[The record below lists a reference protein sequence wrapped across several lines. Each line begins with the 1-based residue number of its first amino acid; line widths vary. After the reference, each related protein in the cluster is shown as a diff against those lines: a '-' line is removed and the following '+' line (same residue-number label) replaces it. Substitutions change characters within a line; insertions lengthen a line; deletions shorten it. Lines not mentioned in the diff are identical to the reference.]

1 MIIDILIQLL
11 SGVSRGMVLFVVAS
25 GLTLIFGVLRIPNFC
40 HGSLYMLAAF
50 VTYSITTAFG
60 SSNAGFLASLIACD
74 PQTELAPAVKPIFE
88 QKKEKEIIGNLSL
101 FIKSRESDIEKL
113 CHQNFAVCPL
123 THTDSYY

>member
-1 MIIDILIQLL
+1 MDNKDLT
-11 SGVSRGMVLFVVAS
+11 AS
-25 GLTLIFGVLRIPNFC
+25 SSDEVGKKRKEKKPKQLTLNED
-40 HGSLYMLAAF
+40 S
-50 VTYSITTAFG
+50 
-60 SSNAGFLASLIACD
+60 FLASLIACD

-113 CHQNFAVCPL
+113 CQQNFAVCPL